1 MGLGTFETFLMRMH
15 ELLPTAAPDP
25 SQEASASAPVIIA
38 IARLLA
44 QQGNSMPLTLA
55 LTEANVPRTTFL
67 SAMIEGQKAGL
78 FAIDPMPEPKLVLT
92 PTGIPFAEV

>member
-1 MGLGTFETFLMRMH
+1 MGLGTFEAFLKKMH
-15 ELLPTAAPDP
+15 ELEPAAAPDP
-25 SQEASASAPVIIA
+25 SQQASACAPVIIA
-38 IARLLA
+38 IARSLA
-44 QQGNSMPLTLA
+44 QQGNSMPLTMA
-55 LTEANVPRTTFL
+55 LTKTGFSRATFL